1 MWYQSRSTIE
11 IPMNQNRD
19 EARLE
24 ANVPQAWI
32 EQFETLAKQNGR
44 SVCELVREALARYLG
59 ISGQQPATSLD
70 RLSSELKTF
79 KAELAELTQKVNAL
93 SEKSYLITTMSARLT
108 TLERAIA
115 LDNSMQTTASTTP
128 SQSMDADDNDYDD
141 EPDEIL
147 TDFLMG

>member
-1 MWYQSRSTIE
+1 
-11 IPMNQNRD
+11 MNQNRD
-19 EARLE
+19 EATLE
-24 ANVPQAWI
+24 VNVPQAWI
-32 EQFETLAKQNGR
+32 EQFETLANQSGR
-44 SVCELVREALARYLG
+44 SASELVREALAHYLG

-115 LDNSMQTTASTTP
+115 LGNSTQTATAAP
-128 SQSMDADDNDYDD
+128 SQLMDTDDDDYDD

>member
-1 MWYQSRSTIE
+1 
-11 IPMNQNRD
+11 MNQNRD
-19 EARLE
+19 EATLE
-24 ANVPQAWI
+24 VNVPQAWI
-32 EQFETLAKQNGR
+32 EQFETLANQSGR
-44 SVCELVREALARYLG
+44 SASELVREALARYLD

-108 TLERAIA
+108 TLERAIS
-115 LDNSMQTTASTTP
+115 LGNLKQTTTSTP
-128 SQSMDADDNDYDD
+128 CQLMDTDDDDYDD